1 MLANELEVVPKL
13 ANRFVEE
20 FSGFANKF
28 CVISLGEFIKELKLV
43 VCDWGAFNSPPAG
56 VENRLIWLSVDLA
69 NILFRFTSLPK
80 MLLGLS
86 PDMNVSFSLLSDY
99 SFALF

>member
-43 VCDWGAFNSPPAG
+43 VCD
-56 VENRLIWLSVDLA
+56 
-69 NILFRFTSLPK
+69 
-80 MLLGLS
+80 
-86 PDMNVSFSLLSDY
+86 
-99 SFALF
+99 